1 MPAPIQLDGPYYPP
15 TKQRLLRAAPWIA
28 MWICVIAISVGA
40 ASAIALSL
48 QF

>member
-1 MPAPIQLDGPYYPP
+1 MPAPIQVEGPFYPP
-15 TKQRLLRAAPWIA
+15 MKQRFLNTLHWVAIWIA
-28 MWICVIAISVGA
+28 VVAFTVGA

>member
-15 TKQRLLRAAPWIA
+15 MKQRVLNTLQWVAIWIA
-28 MWICVIAISVGA
+28 VVAFTVGA

>member
-15 TKQRLLRAAPWIA
+15 TKQRLLRAAQWLAVWISVTA
-28 MWICVIAISVGA
+28 FTVGA